1 VGMTLLVL
9 GIAVPAARDV
19 HYESDL
25 LRQLVNLG
33 PDILIYVMSFMTL
46 GIFWVGQHAQIDR
59 LERSDRYITWLY
71 LAFLIFVIFIPFSTQ
86 LLARFTDYR
95 VAVLEYWFNIF
106 ALGTMLLWSLSYA
119 KRAGLFATDEQSVA
133 AVRAMRRRIYIA
145 QALYASATALCLV
158 SPYLSVALI
167 VLIQLNYA
175 VAPRIPILDKL

>member
-1 VGMTLLVL
+1 
-9 GIAVPAARDV
+9 VPAADAI
-19 HYESDL
+19 HSEGDL
-25 LRQLVNLG
+25 WHAFLKLAPNLVVY
-33 PDILIYVMSFMTL
+33 ILSFMTL